1 MIRCIFYLIF
11 LLSNMQ
17 RLNGSPTQG
26 WNLVY
31 KKKLHHKIY
40 EKEQCLIF
48 NWIFLSNPPRAAWI
62 FMKCVFIQR
71 WRLSD
76 LRGLLIRLSASP
88 SGYHAHIWS
97 GCDLLR
103 WLNGLDDLMGN
114 INCCK
119 SNWPPAWRYGIVGAL
134 GCGEGRVL
142 LQSER
147 RMRISPVLPLYLRS
161 AAAATARLFLH
172 Y

>member
-1 MIRCIFYLIF
+1 MHLLSDFFIIQNAFNLLKKNKSDVLYLIGYF
-11 LLSNMQ
+11 SPIMQ
-17 RLNGSPTQG
+17 
-26 WNLVY
+26 
-31 KKKLHHKIY
+31 
-40 EKEQCLIF
+40 
-48 NWIFLSNPPRAAWI
+48 PPRAAWI

-76 LRGLLIRLSASP
+76 LRRLLIRLSASP

-114 INCCK
+114 IHCCK

-161 AAAATARLFLH
+161 AATATARLFLH